1 MTNEFDRMGCRL
13 DGPVIEH
20 KVDGNIISDGMV
32 TGAIQVPTSG
42 LPIIMLAERQTV
54 GGYTKIATVIT
65 ADLPVIGQC
74 RPGDVIRFQSVTV
87 PHGPPAVAGDA
98 AAAQYSGS
106 KSECSGA
113 PGSAFGPGSPVSR
126 LPRDYPAW
134 SCAPLPHYRQRKVY
148 ETSIQVVSQ

>member
-1 MTNEFDRMGCRL
+1 MGCRL

-32 TGAIQVPTSG
+32 TGAIQVPTAG

-74 RPGDVIRFQSVTV
+74 RAGDTVRFQKITV
-87 PHGPPAVAGDA
+87 EQAHELWRQVQQRLDA
-98 AAAQYSGS
+98 LEQAIQQPEPQSAAQ
-106 KSECSGA
+106 A
-113 PGSAFGPGSPVSR
+113 PHMLGPVH
-126 LPRDYPAW
+126 
-134 SCAPLPHYRQRKVY
+134 HYRIRVNGKVY
-148 ETSIQVVSQ
+148 ETSIQVVFQ

>member
-1 MTNEFDRMGCRL
+1 MTNDFDRMGCRL

-87 PHGPPAVAGDA
+87 PQAHQLWREMQQRLNTLD
-98 AAAQYSGS
+98 QNL
-106 KSECSGA
+106 ECSGA

-134 SCAPLPHYRQRKVY
+134 SCAPLPHYRQRK
-148 ETSIQVVSQ
+148 SL